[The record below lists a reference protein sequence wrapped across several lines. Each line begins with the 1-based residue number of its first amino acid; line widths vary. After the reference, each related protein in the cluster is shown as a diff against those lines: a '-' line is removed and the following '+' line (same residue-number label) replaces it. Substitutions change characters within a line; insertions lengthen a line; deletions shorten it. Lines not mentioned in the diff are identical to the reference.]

1 VWIPCA
7 SLHVLILLQVK
18 PCEHVIIDL
27 AYHHYF
33 FIQPN
38 LCSELQNLVDGET
51 QYNQQM
57 SKLCGGDNG
66 RPAILG
72 LTISRQGGDITPEEI
87 SRIVALFRRM
97 HEQSVISDGGV
108 ATERGGRKGNLHLQG
123 CFWLPKMNR
132 NSAEVQSAVSRL
144 YANLLSSWARIGIC
158 NNCTLQCTNLPMSR
172 T

>member
-66 RPAILG
+66 RPAILA
-72 LTISRQGGDITPEEI
+72 LAISRQGGNITPHEI
-87 SRIVALFRRM
+87 SRIVAFFRRM
-97 HEQSVISDGGV
+97 HAQREILDGGE
-108 ATERGGRKGNLHLQG
+108 ATKRGGRKGNLHLQG
-123 CFWLPKMNR
+123 CFWLPKLSR
-132 NSAEVQSAVSRL
+132 NSAEVQSAVSTL
-144 YANLLSSWARIGIC
+144 VCEFAEFMARIGM
-158 NNCTLQCTNLPMSR
+158 CTLQCTNLPMTR